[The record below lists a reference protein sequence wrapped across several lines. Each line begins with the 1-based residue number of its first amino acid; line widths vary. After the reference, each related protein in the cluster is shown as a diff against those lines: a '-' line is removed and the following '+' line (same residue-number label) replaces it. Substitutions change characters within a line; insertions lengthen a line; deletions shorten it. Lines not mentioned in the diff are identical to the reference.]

1 MVETIVTLAITLAA
15 ILAGLAFLLVLWRF
29 IKGPSPFD
37 RIVAFDGLTIV
48 SITGILF
55 AALAEQ
61 RGIHLDVALVYAL
74 LSFLGVIV
82 VARFLFFSSSPYHP
96 GALQKIDNA
105 FHMDTGERPLPRLP
119 FFLPCRP
126 RRPFRVA

>member
-1 MVETIVTLAITLAA
+1 MVDLIITIAGVF
-15 ILAGLAFLLVLWRF
+15 AGLAFLLVLWRF

-55 AALAEQ
+55 AALAEG
-61 RGIHLDVALVYAL
+61 RGIYLDVALVYAL

-82 VARFLFFSSSPYHP
+82 VARY
-96 GALQKIDNA
+96 I
-105 FHMDTGERPLPRLP
+105 ERG
-119 FFLPCRP
+119 F
-126 RRPFRVA
+126 

>member
-1 MVETIVTLAITLAA
+1 MVEAIVM
-15 ILAGLAFLLVLWRF
+15 LAGIFAGMAFLLVLWRF
-29 IKGPSPFD
+29 IKGPSPVD

-61 RGIHLDVALVYAL
+61 RGIYLDVALVYAL

-82 VARFLFFSSSPYHP
+82 VARFL
-96 GALQKIDNA
+96 
-105 FHMDTGERPLPRLP
+105 ERG
-119 FFLPCRP
+119 F
-126 RRPFRVA
+126 